1 MRIYIHKEG
10 YKILAVGFLILLVL
24 NIIVNIVWADIELV
38 RWAFIICSLILYVFL
53 LFFFRLPVRTMEPD
67 PGLIY
72 APADG
77 KVVVIEETMENE
89 YFKDLRLQVS
99 IFMSPFNMHS
109 NRYPVSGRIKYVGY
123 HPGENLGIKYVGYHP
138 GENLVAWHP
147 KSSELNERSTIV
159 IETADGTEILIRQIA
174 GAVARRIVTYSKKD
188 QNVLQGEELGFI
200 KFGSRVD
207 VFLPV
212 GTEVEI
218 PILQQVKANKTIIAK
233 I

>member
-1 MRIYIHKEG
+1 MSIHREG
-10 YKILAVGFLILLVL
+10 YKILAFGFIILLL
-24 NIIVNIVWADIELV
+24 INILVNIFLADNILIK
-38 RWAFIICSLILYVFL
+38 WIFGIGSLMLYIFL
-53 LFFFRLPVRTMEPD
+53 LFFFRLPARSLEPV

-77 KVVVIEETMENE
+77 KVVVIEKTVEKE
-89 YFKDLRLQVS
+89 YFKNMRLQVS

-109 NRYPVSGRIKYVGY
+109 NRYPVSGHIKYVGY
-123 HPGENLGIKYVGYHP
+123 HPGHNM
-138 GENLVAWHP
+138 VAWHP

-159 IETADGTEILIRQIA
+159 IETVDGTEILVRQIA
-174 GAVARRIVTYSKKD
+174 GAVARRIVTYARENQEVK
-188 QNVLQGEELGFI
+188 QGDELGFI

-207 VFLPV
+207 IFLPL

-218 PILQQVKANKTIIAK
+218 PILQQVKANKSIIAK

>member
-1 MRIYIHKEG
+1 MRIHIHKEG
-10 YKILAVGFLILLVL
+10 YKILVFGFMALLIL
-24 NIIVNIVWADIELV
+24 NIIVNVIWVDMELV
-38 RWAFIICSLILYVFL
+38 RWAFIICSFMFYIFI
-53 LFFFRLPVRTMEPD
+53 LFFFRLPARTMQPD

-77 KVVVIEETMENE
+77 KVVVIEETLENE
-89 YFKDLRLQVS
+89 YFKDMRLQIS

-123 HPGENLGIKYVGYHP
+123 HPGQNM
-138 GENLVAWHP
+138 VAWHP

-159 IETADGTEILIRQIA
+159 IETKDGTEILIRQIA
-174 GAVARRIVTYSKKD
+174 GAVARRIVTYAKENQD
-188 QNVLQGEELGFI
+188 VMQGDELGFI

-207 VFLPV
+207 VFLPI

-218 PILQQVKANKTIIAK
+218 PILQQVKANKSIIAK

>member
-1 MRIYIHKEG
+1 MRIHIHKEG
-10 YKILAVGFLILLVL
+10 YKILAFGFIGLLILNIAA
-24 NIIVNIVWADIELV
+24 NIIWADLVLV
-38 RWAFIICSLILYVFL
+38 RWAFFICSFLLYIFL
-53 LFFFRLPVRTMEPD
+53 LFFFRLPIRYFEAD

-89 YFKDLRLQVS
+89 YFKDMRLQVS

-109 NRYPVSGRIKYVGY
+109 NRYPVSGNIKYVCH
-123 HPGENLGIKYVGYHP
+123 HPGQNM
-138 GENLVAWHP
+138 VAWHP

-159 IETADGTEILIRQIA
+159 IRTNEGTEVMVRQIA
-174 GAVARRIVTYSKKD
+174 GAVARRIVTYARENTD
-188 QNVLQGEELGFI
+188 ILQGDELGFI

-207 VFLPV
+207 IFLPI

-218 PILQQVKANKTIIAK
+218 PILQQVKANKSIIAK

>member
-1 MRIYIHKEG
+1 MRIHIHKEG
-10 YKILAVGFLILLVL
+10 YKILAFGFISLVIL
-24 NIIVNIVWADIELV
+24 NIAVNIIWADLGFV
-38 RWAFIICSLILYVFL
+38 RWAFFICSFLLYIFL
-53 LFFFRLPVRTMEPD
+53 LFFFRLPIRNFEAD

-89 YFKDLRLQVS
+89 YFKDMRLQVS

-109 NRYPVSGRIKYVGY
+109 NRYPVSGKIKYVRH
-123 HPGENLGIKYVGYHP
+123 HPGKNM
-138 GENLVAWHP
+138 VAWHP

-159 IETADGTEILIRQIA
+159 IKTDEGTEVMVRQIA
-174 GAVARRIVTYSKKD
+174 GAVARRIVTYARD
-188 QNVLQGEELGFI
+188 NTDIRQGDELGFI

-207 VFLPV
+207 IFLPI

-218 PILQQVKANKTIIAK
+218 PILQQVKANKSIIAK

>member
-1 MRIYIHKEG
+1 MRIHIHKEG
-10 YKILAVGFLILLVL
+10 YKILAFGLIALLIL
-24 NIIVNIVWADIELV
+24 NIIVNIVWSELVIV
-38 RWAFIICSLILYVFL
+38 RWAFFICSFMLYIFL
-53 LFFFRLPVRTMEPD
+53 LFFFRLPTRSFETD

-89 YFKDLRLQVS
+89 YFKDMRLQVS

-109 NRYPVSGRIKYVGY
+109 NRYPVSGKIQYVCY
-123 HPGENLGIKYVGYHP
+123 HSGQNM
-138 GENLVAWHP
+138 VAWHP
-147 KSSELNERSTIV
+147 KSSELNERSTVV
-159 IETADGTEILIRQIA
+159 IKTIAGTEVMIRQIA
-174 GAVARRIVTYSKKD
+174 GAVARRIVTYAKVNVD
-188 QNVLQGEELGFI
+188 VLQGDELGFI

-207 VFLPV
+207 IFLPV

-218 PILQQVKANKTIIAK
+218 PILQQVKANKSIIAK

>member
-1 MRIYIHKEG
+1 MRIHIHKEG
-10 YKILAVGFLILLVL
+10 YKILAFGLMGLLILNIAV
-24 NIIVNIVWADIELV
+24 NIIWADLGIV
-38 RWAFIICSLILYVFL
+38 RWAFFICSFMLYIFL
-53 LFFFRLPVRTMEPD
+53 LFFFRLPARSLKTD

-89 YFKDLRLQVS
+89 YFKDMRLQVS

-109 NRYPVSGRIKYVGY
+109 NRYPVSGKVKYVCHHNGQ
-123 HPGENLGIKYVGYHP
+123 NM
-138 GENLVAWHP
+138 VAWHP

-159 IETADGTEILIRQIA
+159 IKTTEGTEVMVRQIA
-174 GAVARRIVTYSKKD
+174 GAVARRIVTYAKE
-188 QNVLQGEELGFI
+188 NVDVRQGDELGFI

-207 VFLPV
+207 IFFPL
-212 GTEVEI
+212 GTEIEI
-218 PILQQVKANKTIIAK
+218 PILQQVKANKSIIAK

>member
-10 YKILAVGFLILLVL
+10 YKLLAIGLITLVIL
-24 NIIVNIVWADIELV
+24 NIVVNIIWADLGIV
-38 RWAFIICSLILYVFL
+38 KWAFFICSFILYIFL
-53 LFFFRLPVRTMEPD
+53 LFFFRLPVRNFETD

-89 YFKDLRLQVS
+89 YFKDMRLQVS

-109 NRYPVSGRIKYVGY
+109 NRYPVSGKVKYVCY
-123 HPGENLGIKYVGYHP
+123 HSGQNM
-138 GENLVAWHP
+138 VAWHP

-159 IETADGTEILIRQIA
+159 IETKEGTEVMVRQIA
-174 GAVARRIVTYSKKD
+174 GAVARRIVTYAKENLD
-188 QNVLQGEELGFI
+188 VLQGDELGFI

-207 VFLPV
+207 IFLPL

-218 PILQQVKANKTIIAK
+218 PILQQVKANKSIIAK

>member
-1 MRIYIHKEG
+1 MSIHKEG
-10 YKILAVGFLILLVL
+10 YKLLALGFIVLLIL
-24 NIIVNIVWADIELV
+24 NIIVNIIWADIELIK
-38 RWAFIICSLILYVFL
+38 WAFMICSFMFYIFL
-53 LFFFRLPVRTMEPD
+53 LFFFRLPVRHLEAD

-89 YFKDLRLQVS
+89 YFKDSRLQVS

-109 NRYPVSGRIKYVGY
+109 NRYPVSGRIKYVCY
-123 HPGENLGIKYVGYHP
+123 HKGQNM
-138 GENLVAWHP
+138 VAWHP

-159 IETADGTEILIRQIA
+159 IETNGGTEILVRQIA
-174 GAVARRIVTYSKKD
+174 GAVARRIVTYSKENQD
-188 QNVLQGEELGFI
+188 VLQGAELGFI

-207 VFLPV
+207 IFLPV

-218 PILQQVKANKTIIAK
+218 PILQQVKANKTIIAR

>member
-1 MRIYIHKEG
+1 MRIHIHKEG
-10 YKILAVGFLILLVL
+10 YKILAIGFLILLVL
-24 NIIVNIVWADIELV
+24 NIIVDIVWADVELL
-38 RWAFIICSLILYVFL
+38 RWTFIICSLMLYIFL
-53 LFFFRLPVRTMEPD
+53 LFFFRLPARTIEPVA
-67 PGLIY
+67 GLVF

-89 YFKDLRLQVS
+89 YFKDMRLQVS

-123 HPGENLGIKYVGYHP
+123 HPGQNM
-138 GENLVAWHP
+138 VAWHP

-159 IETADGTEILIRQIA
+159 IETNEGTEILIRQIA

-188 QNVLQGEELGFI
+188 QDVLQGEELGFI

-218 PILQQVKANKTIIAK
+218 PILQQVKANKSIIAK

>member
-1 MRIYIHKEG
+1 MRIHIHKEG
-10 YKILAVGFLILLVL
+10 YKILVFGFMALLIL
-24 NIIVNIVWADIELV
+24 NIIVNVIWVDMELV
-38 RWAFIICSLILYVFL
+38 RWAFIICSFMFYIFI
-53 LFFFRLPVRTMEPD
+53 LFFFRLPARTMQPD

-77 KVVVIEETMENE
+77 KVVVIEETLENE
-89 YFKDLRLQVS
+89 YFKDMRLQIS

-123 HPGENLGIKYVGYHP
+123 HPGQNM
-138 GENLVAWHP
+138 VAWHP

-159 IETADGTEILIRQIA
+159 IETKDGTEILIRQIA
-174 GAVARRIVTYSKKD
+174 GAIARRIVTYAKENQD
-188 QNVLQGEELGFI
+188 VMQGDELGFI

-218 PILQQVKANKTIIAK
+218 PILQQVKANKSIIAK

>member
-1 MRIYIHKEG
+1 MRIHIHKEG
-10 YKILAVGFLILLVL
+10 YKILASCLIALLILNLIVS
-24 NIIVNIVWADIELV
+24 IIWLDSEIV
-38 RWAFIICSLILYVFL
+38 RWAFFLCSIVFFVFI
-53 LFFFRLPVRTMEPD
+53 LFFFRLPVRTLEPD

-109 NRYPVSGRIKYVGY
+109 NRYPVSGRIKYVAY
-123 HPGENLGIKYVGYHP
+123 HPGAY
-138 GENLVAWHP
+138 LVAWHP

-159 IETADGTEILIRQIA
+159 IETKNGTEILIRQIA
-174 GAVARRIVTYSKKD
+174 GAVARRIVTYSKENQD
-188 QNVLQGEELGFI
+188 VMQGDELGFI

-207 VFLPV
+207 VFLPL

-218 PILQQVKANKTIIAK
+218 PILQQVKANKSIIAK

>member
-1 MRIYIHKEG
+1 MRIHIHKEG
-10 YKILAVGFLILLVL
+10 YKILAFGLIALLIL
-24 NIIVNIVWADIELV
+24 NIIVNIIWADSGIV
-38 RWAFIICSLILYVFL
+38 RWVFFICSFMLYIFL
-53 LFFFRLPVRTMEPD
+53 LFFFRLPTRSFETD

-72 APADG
+72 SPADG

-89 YFKDLRLQVS
+89 YFKDMRLQVS

-109 NRYPVSGRIKYVGY
+109 NRYPVSGKVEYVCY
-123 HPGENLGIKYVGYHP
+123 HPGLNM
-138 GENLVAWHP
+138 VAWHP

-159 IETADGTEILIRQIA
+159 IRTSTGTEVMIRQIA
-174 GAVARRIVTYSKKD
+174 GAVARRIVTYAKED
-188 QNVLQGEELGFI
+188 VEVLQGDELGFI

-207 VFLPV
+207 VFLPL

-218 PILQQVKANKTIIAK
+218 PILQQVKANKSIIAK